1 MKDSPVLIDTDVHN
15 QIGSLLPYLPK
26 AWHERYQTVKVPYG
40 AHYYSSIGTNRK
52 DAVPD
57 KGGIP
62 GSDPQ
67 FLISDHMDRYG
78 IDYAILTGS
87 GVLGLSLDPDP
98 DYGNALAAACNDGM
112 IDTWLNV
119 SSRFRGS
126 IFVNASDPVEAAAE
140 IRRHA
145 SNPSMVQVLMAS
157 AARMPYGQRFYHPI
171 YDAANECGL
180 PVAIHPGTE
189 GKGISGAPTPSGYP
203 TRYMEWHNILPIN
216 YMTHVN
222 SLVCEGVFEKFPK
235 LKFVAIEGG
244 ISWLPHL
251 MWRMDKNYKALRES
265 TPWLKRFPSEYI
277 KDHIK
282 LTTQPVE
289 EPNNPE
295 HLLQI
300 LHMIEAEKTV
310 MFSSDY
316 PHWDNDNPKMAFP
329 RMPKEMKQRILAGTA
344 AELYGL
350 HTKPERQDDI
360 ANDLADQIARK
371 SQQSPEHVWG
381 EDE

>member
-1 MKDSPVLIDTDVHN
+1 MNDSPTLIDADVHN
-15 QIGSLLPYLPK
+15 QLGSLLPYLSK
-26 AWHERYQTVKVPYG
+26 AWHDRYRAVGLPYG
-40 AHYYSSIGTNRK
+40 AQYYSSIGTNRK

-57 KGGIP
+57 KGGAP

-98 DYGNALAAACNDGM
+98 DYGNVLAAACNELM
-112 IDTWLNV
+112 IDSWLNV
-119 SSRFRGS
+119 SPRFKGS
-126 IFVNASDPVEAAAE
+126 IFVNASDPTAAAAE

-145 SNPSMVQVLMAS
+145 SNPNMVQVLMAS

-171 YDAANECGL
+171 YDAAQECGL

-203 TRYMEWHNILPIN
+203 TRYMEWHNILPTN

-222 SLVCEGVFEKFPK
+222 SLVCEGVFEKFSK

-277 KDHIK
+277 KDHIR
-282 LTTQPVE
+282 LTTQPIE

-300 LHMIEAEKTV
+300 LHMIEADKTLL
-310 MFSSDY
+310 FSSDY
-316 PHWDNDNPKMAFP
+316 PHWDNDNPRMALP
-329 RMPKEMKQRILAGTA
+329 RMPKEMKQRILAGNA

-350 HTKPERQDDI
+350 DTRPERKDDI
-360 ANDLADQIARK
+360 SVDLAEKIASESK
-371 SQQSPEHVWG
+371 YSPLNAWG

>member
-1 MKDSPVLIDTDVHN
+1 MSDAPVLIDTDVHN
-15 QIGSLLPYLPK
+15 HIGSLTPYLPK
-26 AWHERYQTVKVPYG
+26 AWHDRYRDVGLPYG
-40 AHYYSSIGTNRK
+40 AQYYSSIGTHRK
-52 DAVPD
+52 DANPD
-57 KGGIP
+57 RGGPP

-78 IDYAILTGS
+78 VDYAILTGS

-98 DYGNALAAACNDGM
+98 DYGNVLAAACNDRM
-112 IDTWLNV
+112 VDTWLSV
-119 SSRFRGS
+119 SPRFKGS

-145 SNPSMVQVLMAS
+145 SNPDMVQVLMAS

-171 YDAANECGL
+171 YDAAQECGL
-180 PVAIHPGTE
+180 PVAVHPGTE
-189 GKGISGAPTPSGYP
+189 GKGISGPPTPSGYP
-203 TRYMEWHNILPIN
+203 TRYMEWHNILPTN

-265 TPWLKRFPSEYI
+265 APWLKRFPSEYI
-277 KDHIK
+277 VDHIR
-282 LTTQPVE
+282 LTTQPIE
-289 EPNNPE
+289 EPNTPE
-295 HLLQI
+295 QFVQI
-300 LHMIEAEKTV
+300 LHMISAEKTV

-316 PHWDNDNPKMAFP
+316 PHWDNDNPRMTLP
-329 RMPKEMKQRILAGTA
+329 RMPKEMKKRILAGTA

-350 HTKPERQDDI
+350 HTKPAGMNSISTELAEKI
-360 ANDLADQIARK
+360 AVESMN
-371 SQQSPEHVWG
+371 SPDHVWG
-381 EDE
+381 EEE